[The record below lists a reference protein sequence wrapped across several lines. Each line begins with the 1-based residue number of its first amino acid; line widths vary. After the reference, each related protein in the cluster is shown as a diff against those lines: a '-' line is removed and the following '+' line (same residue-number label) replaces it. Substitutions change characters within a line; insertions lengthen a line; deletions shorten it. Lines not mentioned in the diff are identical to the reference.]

1 MDFCPAYTTIFRFDV
16 NGKSSLLDCTESSLN
31 DVWVDQGNEEVF
43 GENSRCIQHA
53 SGPRPLCLEIVCGEY
68 GEDAGKLVLVVGGE
82 TRMTCSYAGEVLRLP
97 SGTDVICPSFAQ
109 TCPE

>member
-1 MDFCPAYTTIFRFDV
+1 MDFCPAYTTIFRFEV
-16 NGKSSLLDCTESSLN
+16 NGEFSLLDCTESSLN

-68 GEDAGKLVLVVGGE
+68 GEDAGKLVLVVDGE
-82 TRMTCSYAGEVLRLP
+82 KRMTCSHAGEVLRLP
-97 SGTDVICPSFAQ
+97 SGTDVICPSFSQ